1 MVYLEAK
8 EFVHRD
14 LAARNVLI
22 STGNVVKLADFG
34 LAKVLEVI
42 DAISYCGHVH
52 PSAVAVLIQLSS
64 CDQSSICLSVGLLAL
79 LSVRSIC
86 STVDSRS
93 NEFASNNIPLCA
105 HCPTMIHSL

>member
-34 LAKVLEVI
+34 LAKVLEVQ
-42 DAISYCGHVH
+42 
-52 PSAVAVLIQLSS
+52 LTRIQRL
-64 CDQSSICLSVGLLAL
+64 D
-79 LSVRSIC
+79 
-86 STVDSRS
+86 
-93 NEFASNNIPLCA
+93 FKLCNF
-105 HCPTMIHSL
+105 S

>member
-42 DAISYCGHVH
+42 TDKASVSAR
-52 PSAVAVLIQLSS
+52 PSVCPFVRPSLRHMRVKFLS
-64 CDQSSICLSVGLLAL
+64 LNM
-79 LSVRSIC
+79 R
-86 STVDSRS
+86 
-93 NEFASNNIPLCA
+93 ASG
-105 HCPTMIHSL
+105 T